1 MVATTRAYPRPPRPG
16 ATVVAEVLEPSPPVK
31 PRRGRPAGK
40 PRDDKL
46 LRPTAT
52 PSAFEA
58 VLRAGSIVLP
68 TLMCSTVVMPGLSA
82 PEARLAWSII
92 ASLHGRKASEEFA
105 GQDPAEWS
113 FEVKKLELLAAVGT
127 RLDKLGD
134 RLAAVMKGCRMWAP
148 GTHAHGAQMF
158 DRLQYRPG
166 ATAEDDGRVR
176 VRLSAEAMSIDR
188 SITFKVPISIWRSL
202 RRQLS
207 VTIFTYLVGRLN
219 EGEKVPFALTE
230 DLVHKW
236 GEKRRWRAYRH
247 DVVLPAIDELLAQKT
262 SSWTFSFF
270 DRGDVAGID
279 IECARLRTGRLK
291 GEGLNGMGQPE
302 TLALNPDYVAD
313 APLNL
318 EREGERERERIRRER
333 GKAKAERDMKA
344 ELASQ
349 IAVRG
354 LEAKEA
360 QTKAEARVADELASL
375 RRQVAELQA
384 ENALLRAAAPVVAMF
399 KPDPVADPM
408 VVPSSPEARRVP
420 YADEIADLTEA
431 DDGGD

>member
-1 MVATTRAYPRPPRPG
+1 MVTTTRAYPRPPRPG
-16 ATVVAEVLEPSPPVK
+16 ATVVAEVVEQSAPVR
-31 PRRGRPAGK
+31 PRRGRPPGK
-40 PRDDKL
+40 KRDDKL
-46 LRPTAT
+46 LRPSTK

-92 ASLHGRKASEEFA
+92 AALHGRKVGEEFV
-105 GQDPAEWS
+105 GQDPSEWS
-113 FEVKKLELLAAVGT
+113 FEVKKLELVAAAGT
-127 RLDKLGD
+127 RLDRLGD

-148 GTHAHGAQMF
+148 GTPAHGAQMF

-166 ATAEDDGRVR
+166 ATAEDDGRVK

-188 SITFKVPISIWRSL
+188 SITFKVPISIWRGL

-207 VTIFTYLVGRLN
+207 VTVFTYLVGRLN
-219 EGEKVPFALTE
+219 EGEKVPMALTE
-230 DLVHKW
+230 DLVQQW

-247 DVVLPAIDELLAQKT
+247 DVVLPAIDELEAQKA
-262 SSWTFSFF
+262 SPWSFRFF
-270 DRGDVAGID
+270 DRADLAGID
-279 IECARLRTGRLK
+279 IECFRLRTGRLK
-291 GEGLNGMGQPE
+291 GMGQPE
-302 TLALNPDYVAD
+302 TLAPNPDYVAD
-313 APLNL
+313 GPLDL
-318 EREGERERERIRRER
+318 EREGEQERERIRREK

-360 QTKAEARVADELASL
+360 QAKAEARVADELASL

-399 KPDPVADPM
+399 EPTPAAAPIVSP
-408 VVPSSPEARRVP
+408 PSPEVGRVP
-420 YADEIADLTEA
+420 FADEIADLTEA
-431 DDGGD
+431 DDGDS